1 MPDKKVY
8 FAKCLCNMGLEAV
21 KEEILNSAKE
31 KANSLIAEARK
42 EASRIMKEA
51 EKKIEGIREKSE
63 AETKR
68 AIDTIK
74 RQELA
79 SAELE
84 NKKMLLEAK
93 KQVIENVFIEIS
105 KKLESIDYKKTE
117 TYIKKLIEKIK
128 NDIEPANFYSN
139 KKDIKFLKGL
149 NVEPVNILGGLI
161 AENKDR
167 TVRVDYS
174 FETILQDIKEK
185 ELQNINKILF

>member
-1 MPDKKVY
+1 
-8 FAKCLCNMGLEAV
+8 MGLEAV

-42 EASRIMKEA
+42 EANRIMKEA